1 MTTLGKA
8 AWATPMYISVAWTL
22 MISYQLFTQ
31 TAVTTVVTVV
41 NTLIPSV
48 GFWLSSRIDIVI
60 FVYSFAWVFVLSSAI
75 PGVIL
80 GKERGVLVQFF
91 VCLAL
96 TFLAL
101 ITVDILESYGAA
113 SLNQLL
119 GLSFLFNNL
128 VAAAL
133 YLSLPY
139 ILMIALDIR
148 ARNRNKKKEDL
159 EMLTETCV
167 ENAANEQ
174 KCKKRNRRVN

>member
-31 TAVTTVVTVV
+31 TAVTTVVTSV
-41 NTLIPSV
+41 NTLLPSV

-91 VCLAL
+91 VCLTL

-119 GLSFLFNNL
+119 GLSFMFNNL
-128 VAAAL
+128 VIASF
-133 YLSLPY
+133 YLALPY
-139 ILMIALDIR
+139 ILMIALDVR
-148 ARNRNKKKEDL
+148 SRNKNKKKEDL
-159 EMLTETCV
+159 EMLTENYV
-167 ENAANEQ
+167 ENATNGQ
-174 KCKKRNRRVN
+174 KCQEAE

>member
-1 MTTLGKA
+1 VATLGKA
-8 AWATPMYISVAWTL
+8 AWVTPMYISVAWTL

-31 TAVTTVVTVV
+31 TAVTTIVTVV
-41 NTLIPSV
+41 NTLLPSV

-91 VCLAL
+91 VCLTL

-101 ITVDILESYGAA
+101 ITVDILEGYGAA

-119 GLSFLFNNL
+119 GLSFMFNNL
-128 VAAAL
+128 VIASL
-133 YLSLPY
+133 YLALPY
-139 ILMIALDIR
+139 ILMIALDVR
-148 ARNRNKKKEDL
+148 SRNKNKKKEDL

-167 ENAANEQ
+167 ENAANGQ
-174 KCKKRNRRVN
+174 KCQEAE

>member
-1 MTTLGKA
+1 VTTLGKA

-31 TAVTTVVTVV
+31 TAVTTVLTAV

-48 GFWLSSRIDIVI
+48 GFWLSSRMDLVVFI
-60 FVYSFAWVFVLSSAI
+60 YSFAWVFVLSSAI

-91 VCLAL
+91 VCLTL
-96 TFLAL
+96 TFVAL
-101 ITVDILESYGAA
+101 ITVDMLESYGAA

-119 GLSFLFNNL
+119 GLSFMFNNL
-128 VAAAL
+128 VVASL
-133 YLSLPY
+133 YLVLPY

-148 ARNRNKKKEDL
+148 SRNRNKKKEDL

-167 ENAANEQ
+167 ENAPNVQPCQEAE
-174 KCKKRNRRVN
+174 

>member
-1 MTTLGKA
+1 VTTLGKA

-31 TAVTTVVTVV
+31 TAVTTIVTVV
-41 NTLIPSV
+41 NTLLPSV

-91 VCLAL
+91 VCLIL

-119 GLSFLFNNL
+119 GLSFMFNNL
-128 VAAAL
+128 VIAAL
-133 YLSLPY
+133 YLALPY
-139 ILMIALDIR
+139 ILMVALDIR
-148 ARNRNKKKEDL
+148 SRNRNKKEEDL
-159 EMLTETCV
+159 EMLTETYV
-167 ENAANEQ
+167 ENATNGQ
-174 KCKKRNRRVN
+174 KSQEAE

>member
-1 MTTLGKA
+1 VTTLGKA

-31 TAVTTVVTVV
+31 TAVTTIVTVV
-41 NTLIPSV
+41 NTLLPSA

-60 FVYSFAWVFVLSSAI
+60 FVYSFAWIFVLSSAI

-91 VCLAL
+91 VCLTL

-119 GLSFLFNNL
+119 GLSFMFNNL
-128 VAAAL
+128 VIAAL
-133 YLSLPY
+133 YLALPY
-139 ILMIALDIR
+139 ILMVALDVR
-148 ARNRNKKKEDL
+148 SRNRNKKKEDL
-159 EMLTETCV
+159 EMLTEDYV
-167 ENAANEQ
+167 ENATNGQ
-174 KCKKRNRRVN
+174 KCQEAE

>member
-1 MTTLGKA
+1 
-8 AWATPMYISVAWTL
+8 

-31 TAVTTVVTVV
+31 TAVTSIVTIV
-41 NTLIPSV
+41 NTLLPSV

-91 VCLAL
+91 VCLTL

-101 ITVDILESYGAA
+101 ITADILESYCAA

-119 GLSFLFNNL
+119 GLSFVFNNI
-128 VAAAL
+128 VIATL
-133 YLSLPY
+133 YLAFPY

-148 ARNRNKKKEDL
+148 ARNNKNKEDS
-159 EMLTETCV
+159 EMLIETCV
-167 ENAANEQ
+167 ENAANGQIYQEAE
-174 KCKKRNRRVN
+174 

>member
-31 TAVTTVVTVV
+31 TAVTTVVTVI

-91 VCLAL
+91 VCLTL

-101 ITVDILESYGAA
+101 ITVDVLESYGAA

-119 GLSFLFNNL
+119 GLSFMFNNIVL
-128 VAAAL
+128 ASL
-133 YLSLPY
+133 YLALPY
-139 ILMIALDIR
+139 ILMVALDIR
-148 ARNRNKKKEDL
+148 SRNKNKKKEDL
-159 EMLTETCV
+159 EVLTETYV
-167 ENAANEQ
+167 ENATNEQ
-174 KCKKRNRRVN
+174 NCQEAE

>member
-22 MISYQLFTQ
+22 MISYQLFTE
-31 TAVTTVVTVV
+31 TAVTTIVTVV
-41 NTLIPSV
+41 NTLLPSV

-75 PGVIL
+75 PGLIL

-91 VCLAL
+91 VCLTL

-101 ITVDILESYGAA
+101 ITLDILEIYGAA

-119 GLSFLFNNL
+119 GLSFIFNNL
-128 VAAAL
+128 VIAAL
-133 YLSLPY
+133 YLALPY

-148 ARNRNKKKEDL
+148 SRNKNKKKEDL
-159 EMLTETCV
+159 ETLTENHV
-167 ENAANEQ
+167 ENATNGQ
-174 KCKKRNRRVN
+174 KSQEAE

>member
-1 MTTLGKA
+1 VTTLGKA

-31 TAVTTVVTVV
+31 TAVTTIVTVV
-41 NTLIPSV
+41 NTLLPSV

-91 VCLAL
+91 VCLTL

-101 ITVDILESYGAA
+101 ITVDVLESYGTA

-119 GLSFLFNNL
+119 GLSFMFNNL
-128 VAAAL
+128 VIATL
-133 YLSLPY
+133 YLALPY

-148 ARNRNKKKEDL
+148 SRNRNKKKEDL
-159 EMLTETCV
+159 EMLTETYA
-167 ENAANEQ
+167 ENAPNGQ
-174 KCKKRNRRVN
+174 KCQKAE

>member
-1 MTTLGKA
+1 VTTLGKA

-41 NTLIPSV
+41 NTLLPSA

-91 VCLAL
+91 VCLTL

-119 GLSFLFNNL
+119 GLSFMFNNL
-128 VAAAL
+128 VIAAL
-133 YLSLPY
+133 YLALPY
-139 ILMIALDIR
+139 ILMVALDVR
-148 ARNRNKKKEDL
+148 LRNNNKKKEDL
-159 EMLTETCV
+159 ETLTENYV
-167 ENAANEQ
+167 ENATNGQ
-174 KCKKRNRRVN
+174 KSQEAE

>member
-1 MTTLGKA
+1 
-8 AWATPMYISVAWTL
+8 

-31 TAVTTVVTVV
+31 TAVTTVVTVI

-91 VCLAL
+91 VCLTL

-101 ITVDILESYGAA
+101 ITVDVLESYGAA

-119 GLSFLFNNL
+119 GLSFMFNNIVL
-128 VAAAL
+128 ASL
-133 YLSLPY
+133 YLALPY
-139 ILMIALDIR
+139 ILMVALDIR
-148 ARNRNKKKEDL
+148 SRNKNKKKEDL
-159 EMLTETCV
+159 EVLTETYV
-167 ENAANEQ
+167 ENATNEQ
-174 KCKKRNRRVN
+174 NCQEAE

>member
-1 MTTLGKA
+1 VTTLGKA

-41 NTLIPSV
+41 NTLLPSA

-91 VCLAL
+91 VCLTL

-119 GLSFLFNNL
+119 GLSFMFNNL
-128 VAAAL
+128 VIAAL
-133 YLSLPY
+133 YLALPY
-139 ILMIALDIR
+139 ILMVALDVR
-148 ARNRNKKKEDL
+148 SRNRNKKKEDL
-159 EMLTETCV
+159 EMLTENYV
-167 ENAANEQ
+167 ENATNGQ
-174 KCKKRNRRVN
+174 KCQEAE